1 MIVAAYPIHQNKTI
15 AILHHIT
22 LGYLRYLARVLYKTD
37 RSPLLHGSRA
47 NLIYLAGD
55 QETTAT
61 YATLSHGLVP

>member
-1 MIVAAYPIHQNKTI
+1 MIVAAYPLHQSKIITIIHHFTFQYI
-15 AILHHIT
+15 H
-22 LGYLRYLARVLYKTD
+22 YLARVLLKTD

-61 YATLSHGLVP
+61 YAPLSHGLVP